1 MTSLMKATRRTVLAG
16 TAAAAA
22 APALSLVPAAAST
35 GGQSRIARLW
45 AEAEAIKA
53 QMAVHAREIAAMS
66 ELTGLAGWMRLGG
79 AANELGNRR
88 YQALIAM
95 IRATPASLDD
105 LALIARATKED
116 DIRFNGPAAWSH
128 GEFDR
133 AARAYHM
140 SA

>member
-1 MTSLMKATRRTVLAG
+1 MTSFMKATRRTVLAG

-22 APALSLVPAAAST
+22 APALSLVPAAST
-35 GGQSRIARLW
+35 GAPTRIARLW

-133 AARAYHM
+133 AAREYHM